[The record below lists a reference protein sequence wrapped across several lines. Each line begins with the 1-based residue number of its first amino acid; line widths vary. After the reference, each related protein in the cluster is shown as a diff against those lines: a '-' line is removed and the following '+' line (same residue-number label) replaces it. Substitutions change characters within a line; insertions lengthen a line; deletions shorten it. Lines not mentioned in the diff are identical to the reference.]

1 MTILTGETVYEQIL
15 SLNADNNPVTG
26 ATFDIAMYK
35 DGDPFTGITVSV
47 GLTDSTR
54 GVFTAEWSA
63 STLGDYQLYAK
74 NNSTNVIYMADTV
87 TVSDETSSSGSGS
100 TTVYV
105 GL

>member
-15 SLNADNNPVTG
+15 SVNADNSPVTG
-26 ATFDIAMYK
+26 ATFDIAIYK
-35 DGDPFTGITVSV
+35 DGDPFTGVTVSV
-47 GLTDSTR
+47 GLADSTR
-54 GVFTAEWSA
+54 GVYTAEWSA

-74 NNSTNVIYMADTV
+74 NNSTNVIFVSDTV
-87 TVSDETSSSGSGS
+87 TVSNQTTSSGSG

>member
-1 MTILTGETVYEQIL
+1 MTIITGETVYEQIL

-35 DGDPFTGITVSV
+35 DGTIDTGITVSIS
-47 GLTDSTR
+47 LTDSIR

-63 STLGDYQLYAK
+63 STFGDYQLYAK
-74 NNSTNVIYMADTV
+74 NNSTDVVFVSDTV
-87 TVSDETSSSGSGS
+87 DVSSETPGSA
-100 TTVYV
+100 TVYV